1 MKLFGFLLV
10 IALTLALGCGGGPST
25 TTAPKSSSSDF
36 QQLCHAVGA
45 DGDSISRDKFIAQA
59 RDKEAAARL
68 FDTCDT
74 DRNRVIT
81 EQEARA
87 GHMES
92 LKGQAIRLT
101 TP

>member
-36 QQLCHAVGA
+36 QQLCRAVGA

-68 FDTCDT
+68 FDSCDA
-74 DRNRVIT
+74 DRDSVIT

-87 GHMES
+87 GPW
-92 LKGQAIRLT
+92 KV
-101 TP
+101 